1 MTDVLNFAPEVVD
14 DPVLQPPWEVLV
26 VDDEPQVH
34 SVTTLALKGFSYD
47 GRPLKLLHA
56 YSARDAK
63 EMLKHHRNVAAILLD
78 VVMETDHA
86 GLDVVEYVR
95 DVMRNRLVRIIL
107 RTGQPGRA
115 PEDQVIRSHAIN
127 DYRHKTELTRQR
139 LATTLYAALATYD
152 ELKRMDADEAVKRVR
167 QEALKLVRTK
177 SELLDNVSHELR
189 TPMNGVVGMTEILL
203 DSALTPEQRDAAETI
218 RFSADSLMKIFNDMF
233 DLKRIEEGSTQ
244 LDLRELDPRALIAHV
259 LDTAR
264 PLAAPKGIALNMT
277 IDDRVPSAVWGDP
290 AHLRQVLSILVS
302 NAVKFTDRGEVRV
315 SAAMARE
322 SSVGVTVCFSVRD
335 TGIGIAPEARSK
347 LFTPFTQA
355 DTSSTRRHGGL
366 GLGLAICEHL
376 VNLMGGDISV
386 ESEVGKGS
394 TFAFSLTLARA
405 SSRDAIKPSP
415 EAGITP
421 SLDPPPR
428 VLVAEDDPINRKV
441 ADLQL
446 RQCGILADF
455 AADGAQVLEALSH
468 QPYDIVLMDCQLPKL
483 DGYETT
489 SRIRARSG
497 AQAHVWIVAMTAS
510 VMVGARDRCLAAGM
524 NDYLAKPVTGRSLR
538 EVLERFHRHAVK
550 SRS

>member
-63 EMLKHHRNVAAILLD
+63 EMLKHHGNVAAILLD

-139 LATTLYAALATYD
+139 LATTLYAALATYN

-315 SAAMARE
+315 SAAMTRE
-322 SSVGVTVCFSVRD
+322 TSVGVTVRFSVRD

-366 GLGLAICEHL
+366 GLGLAICQHL

-394 TFAFSLTLARA
+394 TFVFSLTLARA
-405 SSRDAIKPSP
+405 SSRDAIEPSP
-415 EAGITP
+415 QGGVAP
-421 SLDPPPR
+421 SLDPPLR

-455 AADGAQVLEALSH
+455 ATDGAQVLDALSH

-497 AQAHVWIVAMTAS
+497 AQGHVWIVAMTAS
-510 VMVGARDRCLAAGM
+510 VMVGARDRCLSAGM

-538 EVLERFHRHAVK
+538 EVLDRFHRNAVK
-550 SRS
+550 TRS

>member
-1 MTDVLNFAPEVVD
+1 
-14 DPVLQPPWEVLV
+14 
-26 VDDEPQVH
+26 
-34 SVTTLALKGFSYD
+34 
-47 GRPLKLLHA
+47 
-56 YSARDAK
+56 
-63 EMLKHHRNVAAILLD
+63 
-78 VVMETDHA
+78 
-86 GLDVVEYVR
+86 
-95 DVMRNRLVRIIL
+95 
-107 RTGQPGRA
+107 
-115 PEDQVIRSHAIN
+115 
-127 DYRHKTELTRQR
+127 
-139 LATTLYAALATYD
+139 
-152 ELKRMDADEAVKRVR
+152 EAVKRVR

-244 LDLRELDPRALIAHV
+244 LELRELDPRALIGHV
-259 LDTAR
+259 LDAAR
-264 PLAAPKGIALNMT
+264 PLAAPKGIALNST

-315 SAAMARE
+315 SAAWLRE
-322 SSVGVTVCFSVRD
+322 SSVGVTVRFTVRD

-386 ESEVGKGS
+386 DSEMGKGS

-405 SSRDAIKPSP
+405 SSSRDAVAPP
-415 EAGITP
+415 QVAAVD
-421 SLDPPPR
+421 SLQPPPR

-455 AADGAQVLEALSH
+455 AADGAQVLDALAH
-468 QPYDIVLMDCQLPKL
+468 QHYDIVLMDCQLPKL

-497 AQAHVWIVAMTAS
+497 AQGHVWIVAMTAS
-510 VMVGARDRCLAAGM
+510 VMVGARERCLEAGM

-538 EVLERFHRHAVK
+538 EVLDRFHRHAVK
-550 SRS
+550 ARS